1 MNANKGANLP
11 PRPTI
16 KQAAEYHQVD
26 IKTIRRWIQQGRI
39 TAHRVG
45 PRLLRL
51 DRESVLSLGRPV
63 GGAA

>member
-1 MNANKGANLP
+1 MTSYQGLP

-26 IKTIRRWIQQGRI
+26 IKTIRRWIQRGWI

-45 PRLLRL
+45 PRLIRL
-51 DRESVLSLGRPV
+51 DRDEVINVWRRI